1 MTEPS
6 NTSTAVPVT
15 SPAAGVQSFSSADVL
30 TVTETAAE
38 HFARVLA
45 KSGKK
50 AIRVTLKEAGCTGFK
65 YVIDEVDEQES
76 GDIKKSLPNGT
87 ALYIDPKHIGALQG
101 TVIDFTIQGVNK
113 NLVIN
118 NPNVKDA
125 CGCGE
130 SFSV

>member
-1 MTEPS
+1 MT
-6 NTSTAVPVT
+6 
-15 SPAAGVQSFSSADVL
+15 VQSYNVSDVL
-30 TVTETAAE
+30 TVTDAAAE
-38 HFARVLA
+38 HFAKVLN

-65 YVIDEVDEQES
+65 YVMDEVDAAQD
-76 GDIKKSLPNGT
+76 GDIKKPLINNVQVF
-87 ALYIDPKHIGALQG
+87 IDPKHIGALQG
-101 TVIDFTIQGVNK
+101 TVIDFTTQGVNK

>member
-1 MTEPS
+1 MS
-6 NTSTAVPVT
+6 V
-15 SPAAGVQSFSSADVL
+15 GSFSASDVISVTDSA
-30 TVTETAAE
+30 AQ
-38 HFARVLA
+38 HFARVLQ

-65 YVIDEVDEQES
+65 YVLDEVDAPES
-76 GDIKKSLPNGT
+76 GDIKKPLTSGVDM
-87 ALYIDPKHIGALQG
+87 YIDAAHVAALQG
-101 TVIDFTIQGVNK
+101 VNIDYVTQGVNQ
-113 NLVIN
+113 NLQIN

>member
-1 MTEPS
+1 MT
-6 NTSTAVPVT
+6 
-15 SPAAGVQSFSSADVL
+15 VQSYNISDVL
-30 TVTETAAE
+30 TVTDAAAE
-38 HFARVLA
+38 HFSKVLA
-45 KSGKK
+45 KSGKQ

-65 YVIDEVDEQES
+65 YVMDEVDAAQE
-76 GDIKKSLPNGT
+76 GDIHKPLFNNVQVF
-87 ALYIDPKHIGALQG
+87 IDPKHIGALQG
-101 TVIDFTIQGVNK
+101 TVIDFTTQGVNK

>member
-6 NTSTAVPVT
+6 NASSTSAT
-15 SPAAGVQSFSSADVL
+15 GVQSFSSADVL
-30 TVTETAAE
+30 TVTDAAAE
-38 HFARVLA
+38 HFSRVLA

-65 YVIDEVDEQES
+65 YVIDEVDEDEP
-76 GDIKKSLPNGT
+76 GDIQKSLFNGI
-87 ALYIDPKHIGALQG
+87 ALYIDAKHIGALQG
-101 TVIDFTIQGVNK
+101 TVINFTTEGVNK

>member
-1 MTEPS
+1 MT
-6 NTSTAVPVT
+6 
-15 SPAAGVQSFSSADVL
+15 VQNYSASDVIS
-30 TVTETAAE
+30 VSDSAAE
-38 HFARVLA
+38 HFAKILL
-45 KSGKK
+45 KSGKS

-65 YVIDEVDEQES
+65 YVIDEVDAATE
-76 GDIKKSLPNGT
+76 GDIKKPLSNGVNFF
-87 ALYIDPKHIGALQG
+87 IDAVHLNALQG
-101 TVIDFTIQGVNK
+101 IHIDYVTQGVNK

>member
-1 MTEPS
+1 MTAPNTPS
-6 NTSTAVPVT
+6 SPTA
-15 SPAAGVQSFSSADVL
+15 SAVQSFSSADVL
-30 TVTETAAE
+30 TVTDTAAE
-38 HFARVLA
+38 HFARVLE

-65 YVIDEVDEQES
+65 YVIEEVDGSDE
-76 GDIKKSLPNGT
+76 GDIEKPLPNG
-87 ALYIDPKHIGALQG
+87 LRLFIDPKHIGALQG
-101 TVIDFTIQGVNK
+101 TVIDFTSQGVNK

>member
-1 MTEPS
+1 MTVP
-6 NTSTAVPVT
+6 NHPTTSA
-15 SPAAGVQSFSSADVL
+15 VQSFSSADVL

-38 HFARVLA
+38 HFARVLE

-65 YVIDEVDEQES
+65 YVIDEVDAKQD
-76 GDIKKSLPNGT
+76 GDIDKPLPNGLC
-87 ALYIDPKHIGALQG
+87 LYIDPQHIGALQG
-101 TVIDFTIQGVNK
+101 TVIDFTTQGVNK

>member
-6 NTSTAVPVT
+6 NTSSTL
-15 SPAAGVQSFSSADVL
+15 AAGVQSFSSADVL

-38 HFARVLA
+38 HFSAVLV

-50 AIRVTLKEAGCTGFK
+50 SIRVTLTEAGCTGFK
-65 YVIDEVDEQES
+65 YVIDEVDEGEP
-76 GDIKKSLPNGT
+76 GDIKKALPNGIS
-87 ALYIDPKHIGALQG
+87 LYIDAKHIGALQG
-101 TVIDFTIQGVNK
+101 TVIDMTIQGVNK

>member
-1 MTEPS
+1 MT
-6 NTSTAVPVT
+6 
-15 SPAAGVQSFSSADVL
+15 VQSFTVSDVL
-30 TVTETAAE
+30 TVTDTAAE
-38 HFARVLA
+38 HFAKVLV
-45 KSGKK
+45 KSGKH

-65 YVIDEVDEQES
+65 YVMEEVDEPAQ
-76 GDIKKSLPNGT
+76 GDIEKPLLNGV
-87 ALYIDPKHIGALQG
+87 LVYIDSDHVGALQG
-101 TVIDFTIQGVNK
+101 TVIDFTTQGVNK

>member
-1 MTEPS
+1 MT
-6 NTSTAVPVT
+6 
-15 SPAAGVQSFSSADVL
+15 VQSFNASDVL
-30 TVTETAAE
+30 TVTPTAAE
-38 HFARVLA
+38 HFAKVLA
-45 KSGKK
+45 KSGKQ

-65 YVIDEVDEQES
+65 YIMDEIDTPEPN
-76 GDIKKSLPNGT
+76 DIKKPLGNDVMV
-87 ALYIDPKHIGALQG
+87 YIDAQHVAALQG

>member
-1 MTEPS
+1 MT
-6 NTSTAVPVT
+6 
-15 SPAAGVQSFSSADVL
+15 VQSFTVSDVL
-30 TVTETAAE
+30 TVTDPAAE
-38 HFARVLA
+38 HFAKVLA
-45 KSGKK
+45 KSGKQ

-65 YVIDEVDEQES
+65 YVMDEVDTAVE
-76 GDIKKSLPNGT
+76 GDIKKPLFNNV
-87 ALYIDPKHIGALQG
+87 LVYIDSEHVGALQG
-101 TVIDFTIQGVNK
+101 TVIDFTTQGVNK

>member
-1 MTEPS
+1 MS
-6 NTSTAVPVT
+6 V
-15 SPAAGVQSFSSADVL
+15 GSFSASDVIS
-30 TVTETAAE
+30 VTDAAAA
-38 HFARVLA
+38 HFARVLQ

-65 YVIDEVDEQES
+65 YVLDEVDSPEA
-76 GDIKKSLPNGT
+76 GDIKKPLVSGVDM
-87 ALYIDPKHIGALQG
+87 YIDSAHVGALQG
-101 TVIDFTIQGVNK
+101 VSIDYVTQGVNQ
-113 NLVIN
+113 NLQIN